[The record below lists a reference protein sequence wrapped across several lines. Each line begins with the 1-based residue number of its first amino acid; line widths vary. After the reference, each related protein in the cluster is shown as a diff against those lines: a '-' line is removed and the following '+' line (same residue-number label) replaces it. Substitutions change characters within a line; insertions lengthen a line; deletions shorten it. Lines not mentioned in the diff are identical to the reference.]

1 MKIKRKVKSKLPKYQ
16 TDPSQI
22 PFTTQR
28 GMYPD
33 PDTGMLLTQDEYNA
47 KMSRNP
53 NNSALGNNMS
63 LSQQENIST
72 LPPLTTQS
80 LSQANQYTQ
89 QPNLVKQPQ
98 PAMAGTTK
106 KEPQVLPIWMDSPFG
121 TNEGFTYAGRGF
133 GALKPIS
140 KNENLTPE
148 QKKDYKALAIT
159 EGISG
164 TLAGGFGMAR
174 DFMSGF
180 SSKRENQFLSQ
191 EAVENQLRAN
201 RQYNRG
207 EQDINANRGYVN
219 SQNGGIFQAGG
230 EVPIEEMLSDRS
242 VKGLPEEMEG
252 VANAELESKE
262 FLISQGDISRVEG
275 KRHSEGGEKFALKGG
290 DKIIS
295 DNILIGKQLDK
306 FFDDMGL
313 NTNPKNSFATVMEKF
328 RKKIGMT
335 ELQKEQE
342 VYFKKLE
349 KNAKLPDSE
358 TKIKNEEF
366 ISSQINEIEEQKEDL
381 KALESFFA
389 DVVYNK
395 QEDRKKEGGNIYKNK
410 VIEQNN
416 VEDFDGEVI
425 TARNGAQFPVYLQ
438 DGGIFTDG
446 EDDNNALKEWAKS
459 KGFTTEDQIYDY
471 LSRAKSSIE
480 HEEIDKAIS
489 GTNRANL
496 ESEFSARQANRANK
510 LDEQTRNPYAIPY
523 LESFFAIK
531 QNGGEQANQ
540 IMQEIA
546 SALQQG
552 ASPEEII
559 QALVQQGA
567 SEEQAAAMI
576 EQVTMQ
582 MQQQPMMQQ
591 GGEQENQLMQEIAS
605 ALQQGASPEEVVSAL
620 IQQGASEE
628 QAMAIVEQVTAQMQ
642 QQPMMQQGGEQDVM
656 TYISDSL
663 QQGVDPQEI
672 MTSLVEQGLQEEEVT
687 AAIQQVMAQMQQPN
701 EQMMRNGGM
710 KLPIY
715 QNSTAPTPPYDEQ
728 DAYTEEG
735 VARLNRF
742 LKEYNLKEL
751 PKTATK
757 SEVKD
762 AASAM
767 QKKALQINPE
777 LVTHYLLNQSH
788 QAANKFTSVLDK
800 KYGSAADYKKD
811 WTQAEKQ
818 AYAREK
824 YKTGDLKFDELGNAF
839 NDALLWYRS
848 VSNDVKAVPRPE
860 YEKFLK
866 DNADKLIKQADAS
879 GNPLY
884 YLYKGDGQYEALTPY
899 DVDTTKKDK
908 EEIEQGKPGDM
919 KTWQAAANR
928 RRSGF
933 TINTPVFQQIPTSML
948 LPGYFQ
954 ETPEDVVA
962 PKVSSTEQI
971 AAITGSAR
979 NVAGLMSGTSGAE
992 KMANLAYI
1000 QAKEAEQINRAKAE
1014 ENRLNVASEF
1024 QAKQANAANRQGV
1037 QARNISYAIP
1047 YVDKANLAQINTEQE
1062 WQNYFAKMSAD
1073 RARALAEQRALG
1085 VYESMTPDF
1094 SYNTSS
1100 GITYDPNGNIVLSK
1114 NDPIAMAIL
1123 SSQNKKTS
1131 N

>member
-1 MKIKRKVKSKLPKYQ
+1 MKIKRKAKAKLPIYQ
-16 TDPSQI
+16 TNPSQV
-22 PFTTQR
+22 PFTKQER
-28 GMYPD
+28 YIPD
-33 PDTGMLLTQDEYNA
+33 PDGTGMLLTDEEYNA
-47 KMSRNP
+47 KMSINP
-53 NNSALGNNMS
+53 ALQTGSQGQSVNSNF
-63 LSQQENIST
+63 NIVQPNT
-72 LPPLTTQS
+72 QAQPPLYTAQSSIQGIPTQGS
-80 LSQANQYTQ
+80 QQANQYS
-89 QPNLVKQPQ
+89 QPQ
-98 PAMAGTTK
+98 NTNKPAPPPEK
-106 KEPQVLPIWMDSPFG
+106 KYERVPIPSWGFG
-121 TNEGFTYAGRGF
+121 TNEGFMYMGRGI
-133 GALKPIS
+133 GSLRALK
-140 KNENLTPE
+140 NNQNLTPE
-148 QKKDYKALAIT
+148 QKRNQQILSGFQIGTGALASLL
-159 EGISG
+159 EGARSVG
-164 TLAGGFGMAR
+164 YGMGS
-174 DFMSGF
+174 DYTT
-180 SSKRENQFLSQ
+180 NFLTQ
-191 EAVENQLRAN
+191 EAVQNQLRTN
-201 RQYNRG
+201 KQYNRG

-219 SQNGGIFQAGG
+219 QNGGIFQAGG

-290 DKIIS
+290 DRIIS
-295 DNILIGKQLDK
+295 DNIIIGKQLDK

-328 RKKIGMT
+328 RKKIGMVS
-335 ELQKEQE
+335 LQKEQE

-349 KNAKLPDSE
+349 KNSKLPDSE
-358 TKIKNEEF
+358 TKTKNEEF
-366 ISSQINEIEEQKEDL
+366 LSEQINTIEEQKQDL

-389 DVVYNK
+389 DVVYKK

-471 LSRAKSSIE
+471 LSRAKSSM
-480 HEEIDKAIS
+480 
-489 GTNRANL
+489 
-496 ESEFSARQANRANK
+496 
-510 LDEQTRNPYAIPY
+510 
-523 LESFFAIK
+523 

-552 ASPEEII
+552 ASPEEIVNALI
-559 QALVQQGA
+559 EQGADPEQADAMVQEVTAQMQQSMMQQGGEQENQIMQEIANALQQGASPEEIVSALVQQGA
-567 SEEQAAAMI
+567 SEEQAMAMI
-576 EQVTMQ
+576 EQVTSQ
-582 MQQQPMMQQ
+582 M
-591 GGEQENQLMQEIAS
+591 
-605 ALQQGASPEEVVSAL
+605 
-620 IQQGASEE
+620 
-628 QAMAIVEQVTAQMQ
+628 

-656 TYISDSL
+656 TYIVDSL
-663 QQGVDPQEI
+663 QQGIDPQEI

-715 QNSTAPTPPYDEQ
+715 QNSTPYNEQ
-728 DAYTEEG
+728 DAYTEKG
-735 VARLNRF
+735 IAQLNKY

-757 SEVKD
+757 SEVDD

-788 QAANKFTSVLDK
+788 QASNKLTSVLDK
-800 KYGSAADYKKD
+800 KYGSASDYKKD

-839 NDALLWYRS
+839 NDAKWWYRS
-848 VSNDVKAVPRPE
+848 VANDVKAVPRPE
-860 YEKFLK
+860 YEKFLQ

-899 DVDTTKKDK
+899 DTDEVKKQAQNV
-908 EEIEQGKPGDM
+908 EQGKPGDM
-919 KTWQAAANR
+919 KTWQRPMDNKNLLGL
-928 RRSGF
+928 S
-933 TINTPVFQQIPTSML
+933 TPIQFRGEVSPLRLTM
-948 LPGYFQ
+948 YAQ

-992 KMANLAYI
+992 KMANLAYL
-1000 QAKEAEQINRAKAE
+1000 QAQEAEQINRAKAE

-1037 QARNISYAIP
+1037 QARNIPLAID
-1047 YVDKANLAQINTEQE
+1047 YTDKVNLAEIESFMEQQQRSE
-1062 WQNYFAKMSAD
+1062 KMSAD
-1073 RARALAEQRALG
+1073 MAKDFADQQALNVYRSMARD
-1085 VYESMTPDF
+1085 Y
-1094 SYNTSS
+1094 
-1100 GITYDPNGNIVLSK
+1100 TYDPSTGISYDNNGNLVLRK
-1114 NDPIAMAIL
+1114 NDPLAMAIL

>member
-16 TDPSQI
+16 NNLTD
-22 PFTTQR
+22 
-28 GMYPD
+28 
-33 PDTGMLLTQDEYNA
+33 
-47 KMSRNP
+47 
-53 NNSALGNNMS
+53 NSALGNNMS
-63 LSQQENIST
+63 LRQQENIST
-72 LPPLTTQS
+72 LSPLTTQS

-121 TNEGFTYAGRGF
+121 TNEGFMYAGRGF

-207 EQDINANRGYVN
+207 EQDINANRGYV

-349 KNAKLPDSE
+349 KNTKLPDSE
-358 TKIKNEEF
+358 TKTKNEEF

-410 VIEQNN
+410 VIDQPMP
-416 VEDFDGEVI
+416 EDDSYNGEVI
-425 TARNGAQFPVYLQ
+425 MAANGTKIPVYLE
-438 DGGIFTDG
+438 DGGIFVDSA
-446 EDDNNALKEWAKS
+446 DDNIALKNWAKN
-459 KGFTTEDQIYDY
+459 KGFTTEEQMYDY
-471 LSRAKSSIE
+471 LSR
-480 HEEIDKAIS
+480 
-489 GTNRANL
+489 
-496 ESEFSARQANRANK
+496 
-510 LDEQTRNPYAIPY
+510 
-523 LESFFAIK
+523 K
-531 QNGGEQANQ
+531 QQGGEQENQ
-540 IMQEIA
+540 LMQEIA

-605 ALQQGASPEEVVSAL
+605 ALQQGASPEEIIQAL
-620 IQQGASEE
+620 VQQGASEE
-628 QAMAIVEQVTAQMQ
+628 QAAAMIEQVTMQMQ

-824 YKTGDLKFDELGNAF
+824 YKTGDLKFDELGDAF
-839 NDALLWYRS
+839 NDALWWYRS

-899 DVDTTKKDK
+899 DVGTTKKDK
-908 EEIEQGKPGDM
+908 EEIEQGKQGNM
-919 KTWQAAANR
+919 KSFQAAAQQR
-928 RRSGF
+928 AAGF
-933 TINTPVFQQIPTSML
+933 TPITPRYREMPTSML

-962 PKVSSTEQI
+962 PKVSPTEQI

-992 KMANLAYI
+992 KMANLAYL
-1000 QAKEAEQINRAKAE
+1000 QAQEAEQIDKAISGTNRANLE
-1014 ENRLNVASEF
+1014 SEF
-1024 QAKQANAANRQGV
+1024 SARQANRANRQGV
-1037 QARNISYAIP
+1037 QTKNISYAIP

-1062 WQNYFAKMSAD
+1062 WQKYFAEMSGD
-1073 RARALAEQRALG
+1073 RLNNIREQRALQT
-1085 VYESMTPDF
+1085 YASMTPNYRYDAA
-1094 SYNTSS
+1094 T
-1100 GITYDPNGNIVLSK
+1100 GITYGADGKPIINEQLDPLS
-1114 NDPIAMAIL
+1114 MAIL
-1123 SSQNKKTS
+1123 AQQQQQNTPRK
-1131 N
+1131 